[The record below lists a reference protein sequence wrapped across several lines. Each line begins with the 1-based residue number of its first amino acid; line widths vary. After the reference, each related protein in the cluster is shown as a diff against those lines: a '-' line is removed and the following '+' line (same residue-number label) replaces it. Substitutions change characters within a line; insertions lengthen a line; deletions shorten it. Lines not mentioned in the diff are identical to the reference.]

1 MKKQNQVLMKKI
13 VFATNNAHKL
23 NEVRAVL
30 KNFAEVIS
38 LAELNC
44 FDDIP
49 ETGSTLKENAIIKAK
64 YIQTKYGFDCF
75 ADDTGLEVDALN
87 GEPGVY
93 SARYAGKE
101 QNANENMKKLLLN
114 LSGKENRQARFRTVI
129 AYVEGEEIHFFEGV
143 IEGQIID
150 NPRGV
155 AGFGYDPVFVP
166 NSYDVTF
173 AEMGSDEKNRIS
185 HRAIAVRKL
194 ADFFSNTF

>member
-1 MKKQNQVLMKKI
+1 MKKI

>member
-101 QNANENMKKLLLN
+101 QNANENMKKLLQD

-173 AEMGSDEKNRIS
+173 AEMGSNEKNCIS